1 MHKISFIKKLC
12 YPNIFV
18 LGESIELLNVDYLYV
33 LCVFCAHMNLKSK
46 HKCRKINTKKRMP
59 MLESGGNLFEI
70 STAKNGNRIK
80 ILI

>member
-1 MHKISFIKKLC
+1 
-12 YPNIFV
+12 
-18 LGESIELLNVDYLYV
+18 
-33 LCVFCAHMNLKSK
+33 
-46 HKCRKINTKKRMP
+46 MP